1 MFKAD
6 ELHHLIAETSTRD
19 KEVNDMNR
27 FPENVFYI
35 GVSQDETCF
44 TTVLTET
51 SSDFYLNMN

>member
-19 KEVNDMNR
+19 KEVNDMNS
-27 FPENVFYI
+27 FPENVFNI

-44 TTVLTET
+44 TTVLTKT
-51 SSDFYLNMN
+51 SSDFYLNIN